1 MRHRPPLGF
10 FLCGMVSLCFSIAAL
25 MGLLLVELDPG
36 WSWSVPFRG
45 ICVVLASLG
54 VITTEA
60 LWKTRPAAFPASL
73 ALVVCYALSV
83 LGIAV
88 AAPELR
94 IAGAILLA
102 VSALAA
108 IPMLRYLHA
117 RSRQLW
123 PRAGVGVPAARP

>member
-1 MRHRPPLGF
+1 MKHRLPLGF
-10 FLCGMVSLCFSIAAL
+10 FLCGVVSLCFSIAAL
-25 MGLLLVELDPG
+25 LGLLLVELDPG
-36 WSWSVPFRG
+36 WSWSVPLRG
-45 ICVVLASLG
+45 ICVLLASLG

-60 LWKTRPAAFPASL
+60 LWKTRPAAYPASL

-88 AAPELR
+88 ADPSLR
-94 IAGAILLA
+94 GPGAGLLA

-108 IPMLRYLHA
+108 FPMLRYVHA

-123 PRAGVGVPAARP
+123 PPAGVRVPAPRP